1 MKKKIKYKSFK
12 MTLLK
17 KHKFQKTI
25 KKKKYKNIKK
35 SIYCIKK
42 IKNKQ
47 IN

>member
-12 MTLLK
+12 MILLK
-17 KHKFQKTI
+17 KHKFQKNI
-25 KKKKYKNIKK
+25 KKKQYTNMKK